1 MRRVD
6 QPALVRR
13 FRPGNS
19 SGIAEIHRY
28 ALAVSQNAH
37 DAVHAVSS
45 EVVATPLEAL
55 VVFIAVIFNSSQM
68 GVSIVVRLLAHRTQL
83 WPASKYV
90 CLLAEAVGS

>member
-68 GVSIVVRLLAHRTQL
+68 GLSDHGCS
-83 WPASKYV
+83 ASARF
-90 CLLAEAVGS
+90 LGSEDTKRRKQAK